1 MEKYIDGCWK
11 DLPEMSLSAI
21 PTITQPKVRKWKAKV
36 QITEKM
42 IWDVFPAVNRRRG
55 SENKQ
60 KNIKGFV
67 YTFNKYA
74 DYFGVDTK
82 LEIRHFLAQLGHES
96 DQFNA
101 FLEYA
106 SGRAYEGRRDLG
118 NTRKGD
124 GARFRGRAG
133 IQTTGRSN
141 YKYTGREMA
150 KLPFLT
156 ASERKLFENDG
167 LLKNPKLL
175 EDPVWGTLASFIY
188 WTNKKDLNSLC
199 KPDNQ
204 KVTIKRLSRRRG
216 WYKYTCYP
224 LEAITRKV
232 NGGMNGYAD
241 REAKYKKL
249 TRMIA

>member
-106 SGRAYEGRRDLG
+106 SGRAYEGDGRIVLRRAAAVRADPTAKPKCSCHLRDESACASRHHRLLSRFAGGCAYASCAPATTRAVRLRCEPDAPHTEDTGPASSHTTPQATDQRSRAHLSDLLQLHA
-118 NTRKGD
+118 D
-124 GARFRGRAG
+124 GARSRACSQSRQRVLSQIFRP
-133 IQTTGRSN
+133 T
-141 YKYTGREMA
+141 
-150 KLPFLT
+150 
-156 ASERKLFENDG
+156 
-167 LLKNPKLL
+167 
-175 EDPVWGTLASFIY
+175 
-188 WTNKKDLNSLC
+188 
-199 KPDNQ
+199 
-204 KVTIKRLSRRRG
+204 RR
-216 WYKYTCYP
+216 
-224 LEAITRKV
+224 
-232 NGGMNGYAD
+232 D
-241 REAKYKKL
+241 S
-249 TRMIA
+249 